1 MELNPDKA
9 KFEMIREQIPQFLI
23 SDGWLYIDFE
33 TARHHPLFGT
43 SGWTAFFRLIL
54 YVSPVVGILAG
65 IEKFSILNGQY
76 TNLILFSFFIDFSLL
91 FLSWL
96 LASELANP
104 EPKSL
109 SYVFVYLICA
119 FTLFF
124 ITATIVINMYYG
136 VNPKVDTL
144 LNLHLARDAFL
155 LTILS
160 FYFTL
165 SKRVN
170 ITYRHRTKVG
180 SAFAKSLELTLFK
193 ASSKKLR
200 IQKNY
205 IDNPQL
211 EIEAEDLI
219 DSEEIEDNKEL
230 EDNEELEIVPI
241 KSIHEAS
248 TTQTKEQN
256 ASDSFFSRLFALKKV
271 LDEGLIT
278 KVDYEEKKKLI
289 LNDL

>member
-1 MELNPDKA
+1 MLLNPDKA
-9 KFEMIREQIPQFLI
+9 KFEIIRKQSPQFSI
-23 SDGWLYIDFE
+23 SDGWLYIDLE

-43 SGWTAFFRLIL
+43 SGWTAFFRLML
-54 YVSPVVGILAG
+54 YVCPVVGILAG

-109 SYVFVYLICA
+109 SYIFVYLICA
-119 FTLFF
+119 FVVFF
-124 ITATIVINMYYG
+124 VTATVVINMYYS

-144 LNLHLARDAFL
+144 LNLHLLRDAIF
-155 LTILS
+155 LTILA

-165 SKRVN
+165 SKQVN
-170 ITYRHRTKVG
+170 ITYLHRTKVG
-180 SAFAKSLELTLFK
+180 SAFAKSLELTLFEV
-193 ASSKKLR
+193 SSKNLR
-200 IQKNY
+200 IQNDY
-205 IDNPQL
+205 VDNP
-211 EIEAEDLI
+211 EIEIKSESEI
-219 DSEEIEDNKEL
+219 DTKDIKDL
-230 EDNEELEIVPI
+230 EDNEELKIVPI
-241 KSIHEAS
+241 KLVDEVSS
-248 TTQTKEQN
+248 TQINELN
-256 ASDSFFSRLFALKKV
+256 SSDNFFSRLFALKKV